1 MVSIAEKWDARY
13 QVGDSLPRVA
23 EVLQH
28 NHYLLPSKGV
38 ALDLACGLGGNA
50 LRLAEKG
57 LTVKAWDIS
66 PEAIARLGAE
76 AAQRGLTIDT
86 EVRDV
91 VAQPPEPNSVDVL
104 MVSLFLSRPLC
115 PALIAAIKP
124 GGLLMY
130 QTYCRAKVSETGPS
144 NPEYLLEDNELLR
157 LFSGMKL
164 RVYREESLLGEHG
177 IGMRNQAWIL
187 AEKPV

>member
-13 QVGDSLPRVA
+13 QLGDNVPTVA

-28 NHYLLPSKGV
+28 NHYLLPSEGV

-66 PEAIARLGAE
+66 PEAIARLNAE
-76 AAQRGLTIDT
+76 AIQRGLTIDS

-91 VAQPPEPNSVDVL
+91 VEQPPEPNSVDVL

-115 PALIAAIKP
+115 PALVAAIKP

-144 NPEYLLEDNELLR
+144 NPEYLLEDNELLK

-164 RVYREESLLGEHG
+164 RVYREESLLGEHR

-187 AEKPV
+187 AEKLV